1 VVALGQLAI
10 PDIWSL
16 PFHANVTGVLYQPLA
31 FGSRSTLGANTGGV
45 ASYLI
50 GFGRVS
56 GAEVLPA
63 WSVHVLLGAMLVASG
78 PP

>member
-1 VVALGQLAI
+1 VVVLGQLAI

-16 PFHANVTGVLYQPLA
+16 PFHANVTGLLYQPLA
-31 FGSRSTLGANTGGV
+31 FGSRSALGTNTGGV

-50 GFGRVS
+50 GFGKVS

-63 WSVHVLLGAMLVASG
+63 WSVHVLFGAMLVASG
-78 PP
+78 PL